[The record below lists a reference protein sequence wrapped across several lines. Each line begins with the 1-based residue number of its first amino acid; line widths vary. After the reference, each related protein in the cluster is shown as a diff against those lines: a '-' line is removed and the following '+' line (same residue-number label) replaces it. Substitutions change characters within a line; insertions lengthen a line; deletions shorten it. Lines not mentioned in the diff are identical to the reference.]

1 MDLSTEQAAAAL
13 NRTCLQALQLTDAL
27 INGHS
32 TADTI
37 RRVSE
42 QLADTAEILQSYAGD
57 LETGVVNEH
66 PIHPPAPNDAEEPQS
81 DLAGDATLPA
91 VLDVADGQPAPTN
104 RSRRFGAGDHRES
117 QRAPRRRR

>member
-1 MDLSTEQAAAAL
+1 MDLSTEHAAAAL

-27 INGHS
+27 INGNS
-32 TADTI
+32 TVDTI

-66 PIHPPAPNDAEEPQS
+66 PIQLPAPDDTDEPRS
-81 DLAGDATLPA
+81 DLNGDGTRPPVPEVAEARPATPRRSGT
-91 VLDVADGQPAPTN
+91 ADRHG
-104 RSRRFGAGDHRES
+104 SR
-117 QRAPRRRR
+117 RAPRRRR